1 MYFLKFDIGGF
12 HIMKKWNSKSVGLCN
27 NKILQLNETFLL
39 QTTKNLQ
46 KVIIKHSKVI
56 SKGES
61 FSDEPQSQMK
71 WNLIWSLVVERTN
84 LGFQFC
90 FHDLSIATSAWI
102 KICPVLITY
111 LSPALSS
118 SKLATLDKAGIPIC
132 SNDTIIKSCAIE
144 ISEILGLVEKCHI
157 GITLLYIWSTLKEA
171 KFYQCYRQK

>member
-1 MYFLKFDIGGF
+1 MFPSAKLTPWPPSEYPDGSLRLKKQNYVFLKIWYRGF

-111 LSPALSS
+111 LKIVK
-118 SKLATLDKAGIPIC
+118 KLNVA
-132 SNDTIIKSCAIE
+132 
-144 ISEILGLVEKCHI
+144 
-157 GITLLYIWSTLKEA
+157 
-171 KFYQCYRQK
+171 